1 MPFGNKSRWSC
12 APFIES
18 AAGYFEKPIAGS
30 ALEMV
35 VVFLARYLIESSQFG
50 CVNLSQPPLLNQ
62 KLQVAIYGSLVQ
74 RTYRPAAGFENF
86 VNAQGPIGFEKDLLD
101 GISLICFPLHFRTAP
116 SDDRKGFRQ
125 QS

>member
-74 RTYRPAAGFENF
+74 RTYRPAAGFE
-86 VNAQGPIGFEKDLLD
+86 KDLLD